1 MTHDSVAALE
11 AKLREGYRKK
21 YKPNARQEALYD
33 FIASKPY
40 TKESPATQEEIIEGV
55 RFKTPDGYKRYYEP
69 YKSQFNN
76 DLCRTIYSDIDA
88 LNFCESK
95 DRIIG
100 KTNDYRYYV
109 VQDEKEKDEIQQEYL
124 SKSIV
129 ARIRYE
135 AIQRKAE
142 LAGQGKLLSST
153 LDAHPL
159 TKECKPFREPLPSDK
174 RDDGEL
180 CQGSLFDVT
189 WKEGA

>member
-1 MTHDSVAALE
+1 MTHESMAILE
-11 AKLREGYRKK
+11 AKLRDEYRKK
-21 YKPNARQEALYD
+21 YRPNPRQEALYD
-33 FIASKPY
+33 FITSKPF
-40 TKESPATQEEIIEGV
+40 TKENPATQEDIIDNV
-55 RFKTPDGYKRYYEP
+55 RFKTINGYEKYYEP
-69 YKSQFNN
+69 YKSKFNN
-76 DLCRTIYSDIDA
+76 DLCRAIYSDIDA

-109 VQDEKEKDEIQQEYL
+109 VQDENEKDEIQQDYL

-135 AIQRKAE
+135 AIQRKAQ
-142 LAGQGKLLSST
+142 LAGQGKLLAST

-189 WKEGA
+189 WREK

>member
-1 MTHDSVAALE
+1 MTHDDMAVLE
-11 AKLREGYRKK
+11 AQLREDYRKK
-21 YKPNARQEALYD
+21 YKPNPRQEALYD
-33 FIASKPY
+33 FITSKPY
-40 TKESPATQEEIIEGV
+40 TKENPATQEEIIEGV
-55 RFKTPDGYKRYYEP
+55 RFKALDGYKRYYEP

-100 KTNDYRYYV
+100 KTNDYKYYV

-174 RDDGEL
+174 RDS
-180 CQGSLFDVT
+180 SLFQGNLFDNT
-189 WKEGA
+189 